1 MRPEYSHY
9 LNPVQRENPFNLPCM
24 HNVTPRQKIHPIL
37 NGGWE
42 RAQRNARGGGGV
54 NLSAACVL
62 WVKNTL
68 SHLTSLMIS
77 SLYNRENG
85 VKAGHCV
92 ATANESNTICPSAS
106 ALEGDE
112 LGCVPCTSVGG
123 CVAVVWLSFKLGLG
137 FFCSKPLVLLTYI
150 PQLLHVADYWIVYW
164 YTFVFLLWRPG
175 RPCFVLSFG
184 D

>member
-1 MRPEYSHY
+1 M
-9 LNPVQRENPFNLPCM
+9 
-24 HNVTPRQKIHPIL
+24 
-37 NGGWE
+37 
-42 RAQRNARGGGGV
+42 
-54 NLSAACVL
+54 SAARVL

-123 CVAVVWLSFKLGLG
+123 CVAVVCLSFKLGA
-137 FFCSKPLVLLTYI
+137 FLLTFVTS
-150 PQLLHVADYWIVYW
+150 LNNFGFVYL
-164 YTFVFLLWRPG
+164 YSTAPTR
-175 RPCFVLSFG
+175 S
-184 D
+184 